1 MGTTSLVTSCGYHF
15 GSTPGLYQ
23 GAAFVGHSVSLP
35 MRVAWLDDD
44 SDTQYVT
51 LVFKTRDIETWG
63 DWKGHRVLIG
73 GKEIGRLKDPD
84 DHDGRYET
92 FKLRVEKS
100 WFEQALGPA
109 RTFVL
114 TIELETQPEHP
125 ALSDDFLL
133 GRIEVQNA
141 AIRLGH

>member
-1 MGTTSLVTSCGYHF
+1 
-15 GSTPGLYQ
+15 
-23 GAAFVGHSVSLP
+23 VSLP
-35 MRVAWLDDD
+35 MHVVWLDDD
-44 SDTQYVT
+44 ADTQYVI
-51 LVFKTRDIETWG
+51 LVFKTQDVETWG
-63 DWKGHRVLIG
+63 DWNGHRVLIG
-73 GKEIGRLKDPD
+73 GKEIGQLKDPD

-100 WFEQALGPA
+100 WFEQPLGPA

-125 ALSDDFLL
+125 ALSDDFPL